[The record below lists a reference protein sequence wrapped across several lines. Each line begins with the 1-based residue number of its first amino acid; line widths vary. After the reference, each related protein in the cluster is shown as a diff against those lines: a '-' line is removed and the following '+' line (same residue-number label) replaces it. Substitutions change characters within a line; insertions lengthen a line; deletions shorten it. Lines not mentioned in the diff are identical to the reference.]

1 MGAKALQARQALMDG
16 SNVGTSVRPSSA
28 LRTSH
33 QANAAA
39 VRGSSSGSAH
49 ATQQNTGISG
59 GGGGGRISG
68 GGDPR
73 TQALSGDGV
82 GAMAGQRP
90 VWALDINTTMAG
102 FLSKK

>member
-1 MGAKALQARQALMDG
+1 MGAKAFQAQQALMDG

-39 VRGSSSGSAH
+39 VRGSSSSAH

-68 GGDPR
+68 GGDPG

-82 GAMAGQRP
+82 GAMAGLRP